1 MFVQATFVMAY
12 DFIPWSG
19 ILGLYGFIRSCNFFE
34 YIFCWGDE
42 NCVITFS
49 IQICKCWEWWMSARN
64 RICIWIK
71 GRILTEDF
79 KDISLKKIF
88 SFNIFYNSYQI
99 YLGYGLALISQIYW
113 LFLLKEK
120 GEFYQIRSVS
130 GFYFLGR
137 KRIRVFSI
145 PSGSETIVSAW
156 GIMLLWR
163 CMIFLG
169 WLYIRAAVLLVL
181 HLLRLLR
188 AAQRVSRYHQR
199 HLRGSQGQYRGEKV
213 RLRVLEVSKVR
224 RGKPGRFLV
233 LYISHPLEI
242 REVLTHPPAILL
254 YTAKILALIILGGG
268 GRRYSY
274 VPQKIMNIFWPKPHC

>member
-1 MFVQATFVMAY
+1 MLGVVNECQDFGTGFV
-12 DFIPWSG
+12 
-19 ILGLYGFIRSCNFFE
+19 FE
-34 YIFCWGDE
+34 CQVGSWLNIY
-42 NCVITFS
+42 
-49 IQICKCWEWWMSARN
+49 
-64 RICIWIK
+64 
-71 GRILTEDF
+71 F
-79 KDISLKKIF
+79 KNLSLKSIF
-88 SFNIFYNSYQI
+88 PFNIFYNSYQI

-137 KRIRVFSI
+137 KRIRDFSI
-145 PSGSETIVSAW
+145 SSGSETIVNAW

-199 HLRGSQGQYRGEKV
+199 HLRGSQGQ
-213 RLRVLEVSKVR
+213 
-224 RGKPGRFLV
+224 
-233 LYISHPLEI
+233 
-242 REVLTHPPAILL
+242 
-254 YTAKILALIILGGG
+254 
-268 GRRYSY
+268 
-274 VPQKIMNIFWPKPHC
+274 